1 MTFKHMK
8 FEDSP
13 TMRALEKVAKEKG
26 LVKPETLEKK
36 ASVTKKADYTPTA
49 NLMENILK
57 LCAGLRTQGLAKEAA
72 EIETNYLNYKQAQTL
87 YETSKE
93 KGEDL
98 VNDAHPKGS
107 HKLEGVEGD
116 EAVVETILDQH
127 LKHLQ
132 MIEKKPT
139 GKLSTASLLK
149 SVKKAL
155 GQEQKYT
162 PEQIGNWYRVQ
173 TINKLEAAKNIAS
186 GEAAAIL
193 QGAVRAGY
201 IVQSQTFGADYED
214 IAAGLQQATNAWQRM
229 YTSGGGGRA
238 NLTVEDCNA
247 MIEGYNTAKQK
258 VNEAFG
264 YVTEDERK
272 QGARDGALAKLN
284 SAISKIRECI
294 TTIQAYNADPNSLP
308 IGVLPPQITQT
319 QQQQVDFSGQV
330 KGLDARYQLYVNM
343 HYENRVPPASKTKI
357 TNFLAGIGNNL
368 TILKGY
374 LGKPDTELASVR
386 GDLDKLIAD
395 VTNKLNQF
403 KTAVID
409 KAPAGTG
416 PTG

>member
-36 ASVTKKADYTPTA
+36 ASVTKKADYTPTP

-72 EIETNYLNYKQAQTL
+72 ELETNFLNYKQAQTL

-107 HKLEGVEGD
+107 HKLEGVEGE
-116 EAVVETILDQH
+116 EATFETILDQH

-139 GKLSTASLLK
+139 GKLSTASILK

-162 PEQIGNWYRVQ
+162 PDQIGNWYRVQ
-173 TINKLEAAKNIAS
+173 TIGKLEAAANTAS
-186 GEAAAIL
+186 AGMGIL
-193 QGAVRAGY
+193 QNAVRAGY
-201 IVQSQTFGADYED
+201 IEQSRTVGADYED
-214 IAAGLQQATNAWQRM
+214 ITEGVQKARNAWQRM
-229 YTSGGGGRA
+229 YTGGQGGRA
-238 NLTVEDCNA
+238 NLNVNDCNE
-247 MIEGYNTAKQK
+247 MIEGYNAAIQK
-258 VNEAFG
+258 TTEAFG
-264 YVTEDERK
+264 YSQDESRVNM
-272 QGARDGALAKLN
+272 RDGALTKLRT
-284 SAISKIRECI
+284 AVARVKECI

-330 KGLDARYQLYVNM
+330 KALDAKHQLYVSM
-343 HYENRVPPASKTKI
+343 HYENKVPPAAKAKI
-357 TNFLAGIGNNL
+357 TNFLAGIGSNL

-374 LGKPDTELASVR
+374 LGKPDTELAAVR

-395 VTNKLNQF
+395 VTSKLNQF
-403 KTAVID
+403 KTSVID
-409 KAPAGTG
+409 KAPATG